1 MSNDELFERL
11 VLALEK
17 MTDAQDD
24 MWQEEQYCNWRFRD
38 KIREEQFIPAR
49 KEFKEAFDQYLDNR
63 IERWLLKNPRKAS
76 TLIGGMDS
84 YGK

>member
-1 MSNDELFERL
+1 MSNEELFERL

-24 MWQEEQYCNWRFRD
+24 MWQEEQYANYRFRD
-38 KIREEQFIPAR
+38 KIREEQFMPAR
-49 KEFKEAFDQYLDNR
+49 KEFKEAFDQYVDNR

-76 TLIGGMDS
+76 QMLDGMF
-84 YGK
+84 GK